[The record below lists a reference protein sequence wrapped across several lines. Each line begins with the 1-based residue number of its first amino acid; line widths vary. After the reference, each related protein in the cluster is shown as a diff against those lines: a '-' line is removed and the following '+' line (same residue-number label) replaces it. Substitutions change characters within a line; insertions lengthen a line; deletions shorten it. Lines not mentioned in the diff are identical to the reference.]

1 MINTMNPKVV
11 PCFHV
16 FCHEM
21 GLFGFSKVGHPI
33 STNYFQNS
41 FLMNTNEKNAISG
54 VYLILGRSNIL
65 YCLNHCLILKLKSAY
80 RSTLHHN
87 ATNTDKRTA
96 MAQLAQNILF
106 D

>member
-1 MINTMNPKVV
+1 
-11 PCFHV
+11 
-16 FCHEM
+16 M

-96 MAQLAQNILF
+96 MAQLAQNILL